1 MELGCDA
8 VLVASAVTR
17 ARDPRLMAEAMRDA
31 VASGRSAHRAGRI
44 TRRFHAVVS
53 SDRDGM
59 IEW

>member
-1 MELGCDA
+1 

-44 TRRFHAVVS
+44 TRRFHAVAS
-53 SDRDGM
+53 SATGGM
-59 IEW
+59 IQW